1 MSSASLAWGLINF
14 QISTVKMVDEEL
26 KMEVKLET
34 SDAIMTESMSPRAP
48 DGNRFNT
55 NDG

>member
-1 MSSASLAWGLINF
+1 MIIEALQA
-14 QISTVKMVDEEL
+14 VKMVDEEL

>member
-1 MSSASLAWGLINF
+1 MTIEALQA
-14 QISTVKMVDEEL
+14 VKMVDEEL

-48 DGNRFNT
+48 DGNWFNT
-55 NDG
+55 KDG